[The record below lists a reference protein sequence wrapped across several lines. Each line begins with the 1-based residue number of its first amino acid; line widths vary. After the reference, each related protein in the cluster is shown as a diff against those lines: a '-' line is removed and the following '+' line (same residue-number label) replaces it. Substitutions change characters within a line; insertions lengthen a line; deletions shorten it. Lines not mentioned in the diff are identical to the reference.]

1 MNSILGASTGSA
13 SSFLD
18 MIKTFM
24 MGQIEL
30 GGTLITMW
38 WIIAAAAGLMLL
50 LIILCA
56 CLAKKRVSKSELNN
70 ADEIV
75 KDIQNKYAMSTKP
88 IAPIPPAFAVVDKV
102 PDPESCS
109 TPIEKQIDELL
120 AKPADTTSSVD
131 TTAIDAQELETVQEP
146 TENAEQ
152 PATDET
158 PTEEEVDISTLTPAD
173 AVENDVNFG
182 DLDVDDILNDTLQ
195 DDQTPQAEDT
205 KVCPRCGAKVTEQIC
220 PYCGAD
226 IDTPIK
232 EVADEQ
238 AANDTE
244 KAVQET
250 PAQDEHTKVCPR
262 CGAKTA
268 EQVCPYC
275 GADVDTPVEDIEP
288 VADIQTVPANHLE
301 EAVEEV
307 ADEPTPVEEPTEEAV
322 VEPTPVEETPV
333 EETPAEPTPVEPTL
347 AETEIEEIA
356 EDPQAEDL
364 TETPAEEPMPVEENS
379 VTNDDAEPVD
389 EPVENPTEDNNVTP
403 VVAAAVAG
411 AVVGAIAS
419 NAVDEEPTPTEQD
432 VEEPTTPMAS
442 IQAEIA
448 PAVPVINPSTKK
460 KVVQKKANLV
470 KAPTSRPA
478 GARAPKKASAVK
490 AETKT
495 TPIKDTPANTISNF
509 APITVVNNDT
519 SITVIKLFGDKPEPK
534 FGKYVVEQIEGEL
547 VRPYRFVI
555 KNKDNVTI
563 FQSEGYKIRPRA
575 RQIETFRKAVNTG
588 SIIYGNDKDGY
599 YSFKLMTADNKIFG
613 SGMPSRT
620 LEGAKRDGD
629 ALKSFSDN
637 INFIE
642 DPQA

>member
-1 MNSILGASTGSA
+1 MNNILGASTGSS

-88 IAPIPPAFAVVDKV
+88 IAPIAPAFAVLDKV

-109 TPIEKQIDELL
+109 TPIGNEIDSLL
-120 AKPADTTSSVD
+120 AKPTTQVESVD
-131 TTAIDAQELETVQEP
+131 TSVIDSSELENAQEP
-146 TENAEQ
+146 TENEEQVAENTSEEQ
-152 PATDET
+152 PT
-158 PTEEEVDISTLTPAD
+158 EEVDISALPPAD

-195 DDQTPQAEDT
+195 DEQDKQDENA
-205 KVCPRCGAKVTEQIC
+205 KLCPRCGAKVTEQIC

-226 IDTPIK
+226 VDSPVEEEPVA
-232 EVADEQ
+232 EVAEQ
-238 AANDTE
+238 VE
-244 KAVQET
+244 EQPQES
-250 PAQDEHTKVCPR
+250 ENTKICPQ
-262 CGAKTA
+262 CGAKVT
-268 EQVCPYC
+268 EQTCPYC
-275 GADVDTPVEDIEP
+275 GADVDSPVEEEP
-288 VADIQTVPANHLE
+288 VA
-301 EAVEEV
+301 EV
-307 ADEPTPVEEPTEEAV
+307 AEQVEEPVTEPVVEEQPTEEPVTEPV
-322 VEPTPVEETPV
+322 VEEQPTEEPVAEPVVEE
-333 EETPAEPTPVEPTL
+333 
-347 AETEIEEIA
+347 
-356 EDPQAEDL
+356 Q
-364 TETPAEEPMPVEENS
+364 PAEEPV
-379 VTNDDAEPVD
+379 AEPVVEEQPAE
-389 EPVENPTEDNNVTP
+389 EPVAEP
-403 VVAAAVAG
+403 VVEEQPA
-411 AVVGAIAS
+411 
-419 NAVDEEPTPTEQD
+419 EEPVTEPV
-432 VEEPTTPMAS
+432 VEEQPAPEPVAEPVVEEQPAEEPVVEPMAT
-442 IQAEIA
+442 IQANIA
-448 PAVPVINPSTKK
+448 PAVPVIIPSTKK

-470 KAPTSRPA
+470 KAPTARPV

-495 TPIKDTPANTISNF
+495 TPVKDIPANTISNF

-575 RQIETFRKAVNTG
+575 RQIETFRKAVNNG

-599 YSFKLMTADNKIFG
+599 YTFKLMTADNKIFG

-642 DPQA
+642 DPLA